1 MRRIKAIVY
10 GVGVIGRLATK
21 YMVEGG
27 VDIVGAIDV
36 NPEVADKDLGEV
48 AGLGRPL
55 NVKIS
60 DDADAVL
67 SEQEADIAV
76 VSIFTQMDRMYPL
89 FEKCIENG
97 LNIVTPS
104 EEALYP
110 WKTAPEWAARVDKLA
125 KKHGVTLT
133 GAGLQDT
140 FRVNIVA
147 LHPFVSIYSLAA
159 NPGQV

>member
-21 YMVEGG
+21 YMVEEG

-36 NPEVADKDLGEV
+36 NPEVAGKDLGEV

-60 DDADAVL
+60 DDADVVL

-76 VSIFTQMDRMYPL
+76 VSIFSQMDRLRNY
-89 FEKCIENG
+89 
-97 LNIVTPS
+97 LN
-104 EEALYP
+104 
-110 WKTAPEWAARVDKLA
+110 
-125 KKHGVTLT
+125 
-133 GAGLQDT
+133 
-140 FRVNIVA
+140 
-147 LHPFVSIYSLAA
+147 
-159 NPGQV
+159 